1 MSTDYACLSLDNERR
16 IEMIEVHNLC
26 VKLIKNGKT
35 KGLQEKL
42 DVFLAMDRLSANE
55 YKKLVSM
62 LNEKTQTF

>member
-1 MSTDYACLSLDNERR
+1 
-16 IEMIEVHNLC
+16 MIEVNNLC

-35 KGLQEKL
+35 NGLQEKL

-55 YKKLVSM
+55 YKKLINM

>member
-1 MSTDYACLSLDNERR
+1 MSTDSACLSLDNERR

-35 KGLQEKL
+35 NGLQEKL
-42 DVFLAMDRLSANE
+42 DVFFGMNRLSAEE